1 MSAERLVG
9 SLILGALGVR
19 RKRNRRTLRY
29 LTGGRGSSLLTPGV
43 LLGAAGVAWG
53 VYEAA
58 TRGTGGGVAPV
69 GTVPPLPGATPPP
82 PPLPAAATAPTG
94 QGVPPEVL
102 RLVRLT
108 VSAARADGTLS
119 AEERE
124 EILRHAREAGA
135 EAVVEAELASP
146 VPLSTIVAG
155 ADDPR
160 LKSALYQLA
169 FSLVRAD
176 EQVTGA
182 ERIYLAQLA
191 HALGLDAATTAR
203 LESEAAAGIQEQDE
217 DAG

>member
-1 MSAERLVG
+1 MIPERLVG
-9 SLILGALGVR
+9 SLIMGALGVR
-19 RKRNRRTLRY
+19 RKRSRRTLRY
-29 LTGGRGSSLLTPGV
+29 LTRGGGSLLTPGV

-58 TRGTGGGVAPV
+58 TQGSAGGAPSA
-69 GTVPPLPGATPPP
+69 GTVPPIPGATPPP
-82 PPLPAAATAPTG
+82 PPLPAAAPAPAAP
-94 QGVPPEVL
+94 GVPPEVL

-160 LKSALYQLA
+160 LKSALYELA

-203 LESEAAAGIQEQDE
+203 LEAEAAAGIQDQDE
-217 DAG
+217 D